1 VTSPPDTNRQPATP
15 RPAATVLLLREGR
28 DCVEVLAIRRHEK
41 LAFMGGM
48 WVFPGGSVC
57 AADTSPESLAIIPEQ
72 SQAGCARLSTLTGE
86 AIDRLQC
93 LGLAV
98 AACRETFEETGVLL
112 ASNDAGDHCDSELT
126 ARVQERR
133 HAIAAQPELF
143 ASLLQ
148 EQQLFLRVDRLAY
161 WAHWITPSI
170 VPRRFDTRFFLAV
183 VPSDQLAVI
192 DSTETIDHAW
202 MSPAALVAAADA
214 GSLSVSHPTLY
225 NLMELDASLHEHGSL
240 QDLLSATASRQVIP
254 ILPKMVHEEQT
265 AMVLPWDPF
274 YRNFLGESAPEHLEY
289 PARLRAL
296 PSRMLAKR

>member
-1 VTSPPDTNRQPATP
+1 
-15 RPAATVLLLREGR
+15 
-28 DCVEVLAIRRHEK
+28 
-41 LAFMGGM
+41 MGGM

-57 AADTSPESLAIIPEQ
+57 PADTSPESLARIPEP
-72 SQAGCARLSTLTGE
+72 SQARCAALGTLAGE
-86 AIDRLQC
+86 AVERVQC

-112 ASNDAGDHCDSELT
+112 ASNEAGDQCGSDLT
-126 ARVQERR
+126 ARVQGQRR
-133 HAIAAQPELF
+133 AIAAQPELF
-143 ASLLQ
+143 ASLLR
-148 EQQLFLRVDRLAY
+148 EEELFLRVDRLVY

-170 VPRRFDTRFFLAV
+170 VPRRFDTRFFIAS

-202 MSPAALVAAADA
+202 MSPAALVAAADT
-214 GSLSVSHPTLY
+214 GSMSVSHPTLY
-225 NLMELDASLHEHGSL
+225 NLMELDSSLREHGSL
-240 QDLLSATASRQVIP
+240 QDLLSATSKRAVIP

-274 YRNFLGESAPEHLEY
+274 YRNFVGESAPEHLEY
-289 PARLRAL
+289 PQRLRAL

>member
-1 VTSPPDTNRQPATP
+1 VKQERNQPVVP

-28 DCVEVLAIRRHEK
+28 DSIEVLLIRRHEK

-57 AADTSPESLAIIPEQ
+57 AADASAAALARIPDA
-72 SQAGCARLSTLTGE
+72 SQTGCARLDTLHGE
-86 AIDRLQC
+86 PVDAKEC
-93 LGLAV
+93 LALTV

-112 ASNDAGDHCDSELT
+112 ASAAAGRHCGNDLA
-126 ARVQERR
+126 ARLQERR
-133 HAIAAQPELF
+133 RAIASQPELF
-143 ASLLQ
+143 ADLLQ
-148 EQQLFLRVDRLAY
+148 AEDLFLRVERLVY

-170 VPRRFDTRFFLAV
+170 VPRRFDTRFYLAP
-183 VPSDQLAVI
+183 VPSDQRAVI

-202 MSPAALVAAADA
+202 MSPAAIVAAAHA
-214 GSLSVSHPTLY
+214 GTMPVSHPTLY
-225 NLMELDASLHEHGSL
+225 NLMELDASLQQHRTL
-240 QDLLSATASRQVIP
+240 QELVVAESQRSVVA

-274 YRNFLGESAPEHLEY
+274 YRNFVGESVPEHLEY

-296 PSRMLAKR
+296 PPRMIAKG

>member
-1 VTSPPDTNRQPATP
+1 VKQEHSQPVVP

-28 DCVEVLAIRRHEK
+28 DSIEVLLIRRHEK

-57 AADTSPESLAIIPEQ
+57 AADASPAALARIPSA
-72 SQAGCARLSTLTGE
+72 SQTGCARLDTLHGE
-86 AIDRLQC
+86 PVDAKEC
-93 LGLAV
+93 LALTV

-112 ASNDAGDHCDSELT
+112 ASDAAGRHCGNDLA
-126 ARVQERR
+126 ARLQERR
-133 HAIAAQPELF
+133 RAIASQPELF
-143 ASLLQ
+143 ADLLQ
-148 EQQLFLRVDRLAY
+148 AEDLFLRVERLVY

-170 VPRRFDTRFFLAV
+170 VPRRFDTRFYLAP
-183 VPSDQLAVI
+183 VPSDQRAVI

-202 MSPAALVAAADA
+202 MSPAAIVAAALTGDMP
-214 GSLSVSHPTLY
+214 VSHPTLY
-225 NLMELDASLHEHGSL
+225 NLMELDASLQQHSSL
-240 QDLLSATASRQVIP
+240 QELLIGESQRSVVA

-274 YRNFLGESAPEHLEY
+274 YRNFVGESVPEHLEY

-296 PSRMLAKR
+296 PPRMIARR